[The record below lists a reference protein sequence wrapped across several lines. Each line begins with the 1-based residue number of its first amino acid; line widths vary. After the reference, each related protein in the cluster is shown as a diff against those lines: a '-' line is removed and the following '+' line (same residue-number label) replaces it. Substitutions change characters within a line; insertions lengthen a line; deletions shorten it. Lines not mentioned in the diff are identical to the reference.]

1 MCEVNEVNVPR
12 ICYRMCVV
20 CGVSL
25 GVVGGIIWKIKYLVI
40 RIIVVLFQTTLWY
53 DLDPHKHIMLLG

>member
-25 GVVGGIIWKIKYLVI
+25 GVVGGSFG
-40 RIIVVLFQTTLWY
+40 R
-53 DLDPHKHIMLLG
+53 